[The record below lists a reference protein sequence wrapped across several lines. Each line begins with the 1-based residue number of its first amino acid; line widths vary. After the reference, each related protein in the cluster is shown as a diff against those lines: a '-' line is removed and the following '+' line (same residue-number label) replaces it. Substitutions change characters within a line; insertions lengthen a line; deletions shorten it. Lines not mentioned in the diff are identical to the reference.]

1 MDADAKFTL
10 SKEERLHGVRL
21 TSRLFSG
28 SEAHSMTVFPLR
40 AVWLLIPR
48 QPREVPAKMMVS
60 VSKRH
65 FKHAIDR
72 NRAKRQVRE
81 AYRKH
86 KQLLWEAMREK
97 EDKTLFVAFIWQGD
111 KPLSSAY
118 VEEKATRLLQKLS
131 ERI

>member
-1 MDADAKFTL
+1 MDADAGFTL
-10 SKEERLHGVRL
+10 PKEERLHGVKL
-21 TSRLFSG
+21 TSRLFTG
-28 SEAHSMTVFPLR
+28 TGAHSMTVFPLR

-48 QPREVPAKMMVS
+48 QPREVPAKMMVC

-97 EDKTLFVAFIWQGD
+97 EDKTLLVAFIWQGD

>member
-28 SEAHSMTVFPLR
+28 CETHSMTVFPLR

-60 VSKRH
+60 ISKRH

-97 EDKTLFVAFIWQGD
+97 EDKTLLVAFIWQGD